1 MERQGCENTQRGKYI
16 NSCLGNNNILH
27 SIHTFHMYLFVV
39 KGGHTE
45 GNRVTK
51 DGYESCLDSWE
62 GKHKKCV
69 DNIIK
74 RFPTFNQID
83 PNGRCKANGINKS
96 KRQSHELSQWDI
108 WALNAAYDGPLPQ
121 CQHPGELHNPWR
133 QINAGP
139 DVILMMALFSI
150 RALSG

>member
-1 MERQGCENTQRGKYI
+1 M
-16 NSCLGNNNILH
+16 
-27 SIHTFHMYLFVV
+27 

-51 DGYESCLDSWE
+51 NGYESCLDSWE

-69 DNIIK
+69 DNVIK

-121 CQHPGELHNPWR
+121 CQHPGEPHNPRRWICR
-133 QINAGP
+133 
-139 DVILMMALFSI
+139 LMSD
-150 RALSG
+150 LSGTELSLISVRGVDLNNPGLINDLSSRKFELFTLIFLDDVCFS